1 MRLEILK
8 QAMIDGFAETFPG
21 APLNGAG
28 RAAHRLEL
36 GRGQA
41 INLITLWT
49 VVSPRLDQLFARA
62 VRVAAAALGMPPSR
76 EGRQR
81 ASLKPLR

>member
-1 MRLEILK
+1 M
-8 QAMIDGFAETFPG
+8 
-21 APLNGAG
+21 
-28 RAAHRLEL
+28 
-36 GRGQA
+36 
-41 INLITLWT
+41 NLITLWT